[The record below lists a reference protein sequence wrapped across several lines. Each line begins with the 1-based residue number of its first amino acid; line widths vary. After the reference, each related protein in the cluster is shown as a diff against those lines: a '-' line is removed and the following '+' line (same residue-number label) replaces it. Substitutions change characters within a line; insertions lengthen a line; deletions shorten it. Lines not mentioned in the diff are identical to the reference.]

1 MTAVRALPSF
11 LEINDDL
18 AAAWCHTPWA
28 ATDMSY
34 DGDAYHGV
42 FDVDL
47 ASDVSDRAPYRPV
60 LHGSILAQIVSY
72 HTLASMLYAYTN
84 DHVPALATL
93 PKVALPEA
101 RKRIVV
107 TSLKLS
113 LRREVAQTRV
123 PVRLTIDRV
132 TDKWD
137 SHRMAFAVLSVDVAG
152 GLQTAELEGCF
163 NFRDRIER

>member
-1 MTAVRALPSF
+1 MSDQPSF
-11 LEINDDL
+11 LKINEDL
-18 AAAWCHTPWA
+18 AAAWCHTPWS

-34 DGDAYHGV
+34 DGVAYHGV

-47 ASDVSDRAPYRPV
+47 MADVSESAPYRPV

-84 DHVPALATL
+84 DHISAFATL
-93 PKVALPEA
+93 PRVDLPEA
-101 RKRIVV
+101 RKRILV

-113 LRREVAQTRV
+113 LHRQVAETRV

-137 SHRMAFAVLSVDVAG
+137 SHRMAFAAVSVDVAG
-152 GLQTAELEGCF
+152 GRHTAELEGCI
-163 NFRDRIER
+163 NFRDRIEP